1 MKETEVTFF
10 DFAPIYREIFP
21 VNDEICSKTN
31 TKMEYNGKYCKSK
44 NASSMI
50 FPQKSPVKPEQRE

>member
-21 VNDEICSKTN
+21 VNDKNCSKTS
-31 TKMEYNGKYCKSK
+31 TKMGYDGIKRKYRHPSPH
-44 NASSMI
+44 I
-50 FPQKSPVKPEQRE
+50 FRQKSPAKPKQRE